1 MRLFQQWNIGN
12 KNSCSSSWSSCWMGR
27 ERTGWRLGWLLLLLL
42 DEARGELEASGGVVA
57 LLLFLGAARG
67 GREAPGG
74 VAALQPCRNLR

>member
-1 MRLFQQWNIGN
+1 
-12 KNSCSSSWSSCWMGR
+12 MGWG
-27 ERTGWRLGWLLLLLL
+27 RTGWRLGWLLLLLL